1 MVAAVHVDDV
11 CVTVHLYFN
20 GPQTGKSVDVLV
32 RVVVKGTQLLFVDE
46 VNDGVGGF

>member
-1 MVAAVHVDDV
+1 VATAVQVEDV

-20 GPQTGKSVDVLV
+20 GPQTGKSVDVLAS
-32 RVVVKGTQLLFVDE
+32 VVVNGTQPLFVVE

>member
-1 MVAAVHVDDV
+1 MAAAVQVDEV

-32 RVVVKGTQLLFVDE
+32 SVVVNGTQPLFVDE

>member
-1 MVAAVHVDDV
+1 VAAAVQVDDV
-11 CVTVHLYFN
+11 FVTVHLYFN

-32 RVVVKGTQLLFVDE
+32 RFVVKGTQPLFVDE